1 MQSYNTTRD
10 RILQLQTLMA
20 QQLAEEVAAA
30 RGFGRA
36 LVNCVCR
43 ELAGSREQRAAA
55 FLGSESE

>member
-1 MQSYNTTRD
+1 MQSYDTTRD

-20 QQLAEEVAAA
+20 RQLAEEVAAA

-43 ELAGSREQRAAA
+43 ELADAGRVGSRDS
-55 FLGSESE
+55 GVS